1 MAKSNNAFIKKQKEA
16 QRRKKRLEK
25 EERKTE
31 RKKNS
36 KGGALQDMI
45 VYVDENGQ
53 FSSEPPKRFPQADIT
68 NSIQQKPKT
77 K

>member
-1 MAKSNNAFIKKQKEA
+1 MAKSNNAFIKKQKEQ
-16 QRRKKRLEK
+16 QRRKKRQEK
-25 EERKTE
+25 EDRKEE

-53 FSSEPPKRFPQADIT
+53 FTNEPPRNFKAPSSIT
-68 NSIQQKPKT
+68 SNSSTNKQ
-77 K
+77 

>member
-1 MAKSNNAFIKKQKEA
+1 MAKSNNAFIKKQKEQ
-16 QRRKKRLEK
+16 QRRKKRQEK
-25 EERKTE
+25 EERAEE

-53 FSSEPPKRFPQADIT
+53 FTNEPPRNFKAPGIT
-68 NSIQQKPKT
+68 SNSSTNKQ
-77 K
+77 

>member
-1 MAKSNNAFIKKQKEA
+1 MAKSNNAFIKKQKEQ
-16 QRRKKRLEK
+16 QRRKKRQEK
-25 EERKTE
+25 EERAEE

-53 FSSEPPKRFPQADIT
+53 FTNEPPRNFKAPGVTSNSST
-68 NSIQQKPKT
+68 NKQ
-77 K
+77 

>member
-1 MAKSNNAFIKKQKEA
+1 MAKSNNAFIKKQKEQ
-16 QRRKKRLEK
+16 QRRKKRQEK
-25 EERKTE
+25 EERKEE

-53 FSSEPPKRFPQADIT
+53 FTNEPPKNFKAGGMSSNSST
-68 NSIQQKPKT
+68 NKQ
-77 K
+77 

>member
-1 MAKSNNAFIKKQKEA
+1 MAKSNNAFIKKQKEQ
-16 QRRKKRLEK
+16 QRRKKRQEK
-25 EERKTE
+25 EERKEE

-53 FSSEPPKRFPQADIT
+53 FTNEPPRNFKAPGVNSNSST
-68 NSIQQKPKT
+68 NKQ
-77 K
+77 